1 MCALRRPGKSKKGGP
16 VKSSSKLGAQRH
28 ESLETDLP
36 DDIVGVN
43 KRHQGIGECLSVG
56 DEGGELSFPHLVGEE
71 CYVYKETR
79 MFIRQ

>member
-1 MCALRRPGKSKKGGP
+1 MCALRRPGKSKKGEP
-16 VKSSSKLGAQRH
+16 VKLGAQRR

-36 DDIVGVN
+36 DDVVGVN
-43 KRHQGIGECLSVG
+43 KCHQGIGERLSVG